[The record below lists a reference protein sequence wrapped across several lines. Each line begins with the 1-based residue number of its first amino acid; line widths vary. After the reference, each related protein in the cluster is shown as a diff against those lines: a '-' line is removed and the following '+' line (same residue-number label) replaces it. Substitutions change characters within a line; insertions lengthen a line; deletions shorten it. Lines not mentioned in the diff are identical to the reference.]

1 MALLSPH
8 KYSVWGIACD
18 EAAET
23 AGPSSLSVASSNH
36 LAAAPPPRNAP
47 FKRDRST
54 GNAPIPDMK
63 PNEMFAPVLTASDNL
78 VWTGQ
83 KTGVVRQNAIQQ
95 PSALARVK
103 SDSNG
108 SSKLSRSR
116 AASNCDLQ
124 ILAKAYPPTHE
135 GTDPRIP
142 SFCPSPQPPS
152 SPQPGDSKRA
162 FPADHSAHDRSFSPV
177 TLARA
182 SESAPIPQFGPSVR
196 VHSPLGDQTISRSKG
211 ASNETNDSDD
221 ASDLDDQYA
230 ELANWEAEVVIRGVG
245 ELTMDDVRVLCFR
258 QNIKAD
264 DKSLVAHAVDGKKLL
279 RFKNASTLMKLIGST
294 VFALCSLKPRDFCC
308 ISLHLHGIWFDDV
321 QIRRR
326 HVSAEDGAS
335 VGN

>member
-1 MALLSPH
+1 MVARSCPDRGRQVIVTSRFWPKPIHPLMRAPTL
-8 KYSVWGIACD
+8 V
-18 EAAET
+18 
-23 AGPSSLSVASSNH
+23 SLVS
-36 LAAAPPPRNAP
+36 APPHSHPAR
-47 FKRDRST
+47 
-54 GNAPIPDMK
+54 
-63 PNEMFAPVLTASDNL
+63 PNQAT
-78 VWTGQ
+78 
-83 KTGVVRQNAIQQ
+83 
-95 PSALARVK
+95 PSVHF
-103 SDSNG
+103 
-108 SSKLSRSR
+108 
-116 AASNCDLQ
+116 
-124 ILAKAYPPTHE
+124 PPTTVHTTG
-135 GTDPRIP
+135 GT
-142 SFCPSPQPPS
+142 FCICLLLVFVDVHQF
-152 SPQPGDSKRA
+152 GLDS
-162 FPADHSAHDRSFSPV
+162 SFSPV